1 MCESCDKVAKET
13 VPPCDNS
20 QENQQKKTKLENE
33 RHVLLTKEVDT
44 VSNSDL
50 TGREKY
56 NQTLAQKYL
65 DWIQKYCRR

>member
-13 VPPCDNS
+13 VPPSDNS
-20 QENQQKKTKLENE
+20 HENQQKKTKLENE
-33 RHVLLTKEVDT
+33 RQVLLTKEVDT

>member
-13 VPPCDNS
+13 VPPCDNA

-33 RHVLLTKEVDT
+33 RQVLLTEEVDT

-50 TGREKY
+50 TGRDKY